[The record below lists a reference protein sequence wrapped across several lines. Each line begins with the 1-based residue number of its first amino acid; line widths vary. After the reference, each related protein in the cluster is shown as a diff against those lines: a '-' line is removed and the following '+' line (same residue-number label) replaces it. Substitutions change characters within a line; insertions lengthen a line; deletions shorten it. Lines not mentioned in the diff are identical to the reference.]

1 MARLIYAA
9 ITSLD
14 GYMGDRDGN
23 FEWSV
28 PTAEVFAAVL
38 ELERPIGTYLYG
50 RRMYETMAVWETAH
64 LDPGGPAFT
73 PGLLELE
80 REFAAIWRA
89 ADKIVFSTTLPRAS
103 TPRTRIERAVDP
115 DQIRRLKAASERDL
129 TVGGPHL
136 AAAMIAAN
144 LVDEL
149 HVFVYPIIIGGGT
162 SWLPSDLRIPLE
174 LAGERRLGG
183 VVHLHYRPA
192 R

>member
-23 FEWSV
+23 FEWAV

-38 ELERPIGTYLYG
+38 ALERPIGTYLYG

-64 LDPGGPAFT
+64 LDASTPAFT

-80 REFAAIWRA
+80 RDFAAVWRA
-89 ADKIVFSTTLPRAS
+89 ADKIVFSTTLARAS
-103 TPRTRIERAVDP
+103 TPRTHIERAFDP
-115 DQIRRLKAASERDL
+115 EQVRRLKATSERDL
-129 TVGGPHL
+129 TVGGPRL

-149 HVFVYPIIIGGGT
+149 HVFVNPVTLGGGNP
-162 SWLPSDLRIPLE
+162 WLPPDVRMALE
-174 LAGERRLGG
+174 LVDEHRLGG
-183 VVHLHYRPA
+183 VVHLHYRA